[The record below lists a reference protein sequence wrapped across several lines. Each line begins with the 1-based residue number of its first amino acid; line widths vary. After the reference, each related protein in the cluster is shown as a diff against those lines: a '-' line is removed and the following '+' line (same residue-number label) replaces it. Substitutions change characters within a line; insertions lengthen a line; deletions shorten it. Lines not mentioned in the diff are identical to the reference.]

1 MRAFAAVMQRLRATP
16 PASPVKP
23 LNSAIQ
29 HTTSP
34 ISHSHLKAPSIRK
47 PNTMQNFARS
57 PLATP
62 AALTA
67 TQVDALDR
75 VFSDD
80 RVQQVAG
87 QLHLKQ
93 ARLLEVA
100 GFRGAIA
107 QAIAAVDEPASITPE
122 KVVTILDRMTAEV
135 DDEIAAVR
143 EDRAQHDARHKARL
157 ERLMPLRRAVATRVA
172 ALCNEREHCLTRIDA
187 LRRAATMAGGA
198 TLRHAALTSMGL
210 TVEQIAALG
219 PAAADPAEQE
229 AAIRARMAAIEV
241 EFVPLRAFTANE
253 VDVTPLAGLGFEAL
267 IEARNAAEQVPA

>member
-1 MRAFAAVMQRLRATP
+1 MKSFAAVIQRLRAKRPTR
-16 PASPVKP
+16 PAKTLDP
-23 LNSAIQ
+23 AARR
-29 HTTSP
+29 TTSP
-34 ISHSHLKAPSIRK
+34 VSPNRLKTPSTRK
-47 PNTMQNFARS
+47 HNAMQNFARS

-67 TQVDALDR
+67 AQVDALDL
-75 VFSDD
+75 VFSND
-80 RVQQVAG
+80 RVQHVAG

-122 KVVTILDRMTAEV
+122 KVVAILDRMAAGV

-157 ERLMPLRRAVATRVA
+157 ERLMPLRRAVATRVV

-187 LRRAATMAGGA
+187 LRRAATMTGGA

-229 AAIRARMAAIEV
+229 AAIRARIAAIEV
-241 EFVPLRAFTANE
+241 ELVPLKTFTANE